1 MAVGPEISEMLILGS
16 VAQSAALGAA
26 IIGLSSIPSTHAAW
40 KIDPPK
46 DDPAAT
52 HDSKRGF
59 LTAKAG
65 DRQSEAVLEITCAR
79 GGQQLFV
86 STSTDLRDTIEVR
99 YRIDDRPQKQSVFDI
114 YDPNSVSI
122 RNPLPA
128 EIGFAKRLRLEF
140 IRNEAPSLLFNF
152 DTAGANGVVNAIRC

>member
-1 MAVGPEISEMLILGS
+1 MAVGPEISEMRILGS

-99 YRIDDRPQKQSVFDI
+99 YRIDDRPQKQSVLIFMTRTAFQSAI
-114 YDPNSVSI
+114 HCQPRSVLQSVLGLNSYETRHPAYFLISI
-122 RNPLPA
+122 RPV
-128 EIGFAKRLRLEF
+128 R
-140 IRNEAPSLLFNF
+140 
-152 DTAGANGVVNAIRC
+152 TAL